1 MHPTWLVDLLAG
13 VMLATAAYCAGR
25 LVVAGA
31 TRRLTHRDVDVAH
44 VAMGIAMAGA
54 LVPGLRVLPDG
65 TWEALFAVL
74 GAWFALAVGRFVRW
88 HGWHGWSTDE
98 CHHVSHYASHLVMSA
113 AMVYMFGAGAVM
125 TGGGAMAPSGLSTS
139 GLPLLLVLLLMVAA
153 VWYADSVARFS
164 RPVAAAAAAAAA
176 APAVELEPA
185 GAPLGGGGQ
194 AGTVRVRPASRVLR
208 ACDGRWLAPRQQV
221 AAHVAMCVVMAYML
235 VVMQ

>member
-1 MHPTWLVDLLAG
+1 MHPVWLVDLLAG

-25 LVVAGA
+25 LVAAAA
-31 TRRLTHRDVDVAH
+31 TGRLTHRDVDVAH
-44 VAMGIAMAGA
+44 VAMGVAMAGA
-54 LVPGLRVLPDG
+54 LVPALRLLPDG
-65 TWEALFAVL
+65 AWEALFAVL
-74 GAWFALAVGRFVRW
+74 GGWFALAVGRFVRW
-88 HGWHGWSTDE
+88 HGWRGWSADE

-125 TGGGAMAPSGLSTS
+125 TSSGAMAASDLSTS

-153 VWYADSVARFS
+153 VWYADSLARFS
-164 RPVAAAAAAAAA
+164 RPVPAP

-185 GAPLGGGGQ
+185 VAYAGASGRD
-194 AGTVRVRPASRVLR
+194 TRTIRASRVLR

-221 AAHVAMCVVMAYML
+221 AAHMAMCVVMAYML